1 MKEKGKKNDGR
12 GAKKGKPHITKNVI
26 AMDEADRD
34 AWLAKCPDAFRDEVR
49 AKLAD
54 VLANGRSVK
63 GKATD
68 YASLFNGKSY
78 DELQTAEKFLQTA
91 KENAKKDEIKR
102 LHEEAEHVK
111 EHVKARLEV
120 LNS

>member
-1 MKEKGKKNDGR
+1 MKEKNGKKNGR
-12 GAKKGKPHITKNVI
+12 GAKVGVPHITKNVL
-26 AMDEADRD
+26 AMDEAGRE
-34 AWLAKCPDAFRDEVR
+34 AWLAKCPDAVRDEVR
-49 AKLAD
+49 ARLAD

-91 KENAKKDEIKR
+91 KENAKKDEFKR
-102 LHEEAEHVK
+102 LQTEADAI
-111 EHVKARLEV
+111 KARLEI
-120 LNS
+120 LK

>member
-12 GAKKGKPHITKNVI
+12 GAKKGIPHITNKVI
-26 AMDEADRD
+26 AMDEAGRE
-34 AWLAKCPDAFRDEVR
+34 AWLAKCPDAVRDEVR
-49 AKLAD
+49 ARLAD

-91 KENAKKDEIKR
+91 KEDAKREELKR
-102 LHEEAEHVK
+102 LQGEADAIRE
-111 EHVKARLEV
+111 RLES
-120 LNS
+120 LKA